1 VWTSMDG
8 LTWSRVPHDESVFGG
23 DGDQGMFDVV
33 VGGPGLVA
41 VGEND
46 LGAPVWTSV
55 DGITWARV
63 PDDEAAFNANTRIFN
78 VTATST
84 GLMAFGKLGLGYSD
98 LGVWT
103 SVDGI
108 TWARVDDAVF
118 GGAAPTDVTV
128 GGPGLVAVA
137 NRSDGFVWVATPED

>member
-1 VWTSMDG
+1 
-8 LTWSRVPHDESVFGG
+8 
-23 DGDQGMFDVV
+23 MFDVV

-78 VTATST
+78 VTATSA
-84 GLMAFGKLGLGYSD
+84 GLMAFGDPGLGYP
-98 LGVWT
+98 GVWT

-118 GGAAPTDVTV
+118 GRAAPSDVTV
-128 GGPGLVAVA
+128 GGPGLVAVG